1 MLKIS
6 YGKVDY
12 LMKYRNAT
20 NIQSIY
26 LPLILCPVFLPLSGF
41 SVFRD
46 AGFFCKNFARFW
58 DNMEK
63 SQY

>member
-46 AGFFCKNFARFW
+46 AQKF
-58 DNMEK
+58 
-63 SQY
+63 QT